1 MFGNATRKRLIN
13 PGYGAGEEAPSSHID
28 ILYRL
33 MHDAA
38 MRIYQHIGEE
48 GKEEHSYLK
57 RVTNSSYDR
66 PATLRESRKYV
77 RGK

>member
-1 MFGNATRKRLIN
+1 
-13 PGYGAGEEAPSSHID
+13 
-28 ILYRL
+28 

-38 MRIYQHIGEE
+38 MRIYQLIGEE